1 VIKMPSVIKLLGVE
15 SDLTT
20 ASNVG
25 LSTLVRVHNT
35 SAGEIL
41 MTQKNAAAATIAS
54 VTVVAG
60 EVIVIEK
67 SPTDTV
73 EGGADLLSVGV
84 AYR

>member
-1 VIKMPSVIKLLGVE
+1 MPSVIKLLGIE
-15 SDLTT
+15 SDLTA

-25 LSTLVRVHNT
+25 LSTLVRVHNK

-67 SPTDTV
+67 SPTDTL
-73 EGGADLLSVGV
+73 EGSADLLSVGV

>member
-1 VIKMPSVIKLLGVE
+1 MPSVIKLLGVE
-15 SDLTT
+15 SDLTA

-35 SAGEIL
+35 SAGQL
-41 MTQKNAAAATIAS
+41 LVTQKNASAITIAS
-54 VTVVAG
+54 VTLVAG

-67 SPTDTV
+67 SPTDTL
-73 EGGADLLSVGV
+73 EGGADLMSVGV

>member
-1 VIKMPSVIKLLGVE
+1 MPSVIKLLGVE
-15 SDLTT
+15 SDLTS

-35 SAGEIL
+35 SAGQL
-41 MTQKNAAAATIAS
+41 LVTQKNASAITIAS
-54 VTVVAG
+54 VTLVAG

-67 SPTDTV
+67 SPTDTL
-73 EGGADLLSVGV
+73 EGGADLMSVGV